1 MSVWKWL
8 GSVEIGVSGQSVIQG
23 SGSPEGVVSA
33 VQGSIFMRS
42 DGGVGTSVYIK
53 ESGSGN
59 TGWTGINSTGGG
71 GGGTPG
77 GSDTQIQFNQAG
89 SFGASS
95 VFYYD
100 YADGIVKAGP
110 NVSTGPI
117 FGTANV
123 APVQISTGSSIVAA
137 AANLVASANL
147 VLVDAPTRSF
157 SKTTSIPNFG
167 GALALV
173 SNSGLTMMRSWS
185 PTIPCTNFT
194 LTSVD
199 NASSGN
205 TVYHGI
211 ITGAGTNVY
220 IGALFAISGF
230 ANPLNNGGFI
240 CTANT
245 GTTLTLANA
254 SGVSAGPTTA
264 TATVAN
270 FAMIGV
276 NIGILVNPTNGLDL
290 SNTYVSCVDGT
301 ISFAQG
307 CSLNGQY
314 YCFSAESIPAIGA
327 GQTINI
333 SDLRGFYS
341 ESLLGDGSTAATYN
355 ISKHVGLS
363 ASGMGF
369 RANASGTVTDSWG
382 VNIEGPRLNGVGILT
397 RRYGIRIADQ
407 VQGNTGGTNS
417 NAWGI
422 LETSTVEK
430 NALGSINL
438 GGSSGP
444 LVSSGTGSPEGVV
457 TSVVGGVYLRTDG
470 VVGTIAYL
478 KSSGSGNTG
487 WLAIG
492 SPYNIAYFL
501 GDTGIPPN
509 SNQKL
514 LTHVVPGNLTS
525 VSFPNTLSGS
535 YVGCL
540 TAPTSNFTITI
551 KKSGT
556 TVGTM
561 TIGAGLTAGT
571 FSFSGPV
578 TTSPGDIWD
587 FVAPSVTDGTVSGI
601 YFVISGTRS

>member
-8 GSVEIGVSGQSVIQG
+8 GSVEIGISGQSVIQG

-59 TGWTGINSTGGG
+59 TGWTAINSTGGSG
-71 GGGTPG
+71 SGTPG

-89 SFGASS
+89 SFGASA

-100 YADGIVKAGP
+100 YADGIIKAGP
-110 NVSTGPI
+110 NVSTGPL
-117 FGTANV
+117 FGTPNV
-123 APVQISTGSSIVAA
+123 SPVQISTGSSIVAA
-137 AANLVASANL
+137 AANIVSSGSL

-157 SKTTSIPNFG
+157 SKVTSIPNFG
-167 GALALV
+167 GAVALV
-173 SNSGLTMMRSWS
+173 SNSGLSMMRSWT
-185 PTIPCTNFT
+185 PTIPCTNFSI
-194 LTSVD
+194 TSVD

-205 TVYHGI
+205 TVYHVVL
-211 ITGAGTNVY
+211 TGAATNAY
-220 IGALFAISGF
+220 IGAFFAISGF

-254 SGVSAGPTTA
+254 SGVAAGPITA

-270 FAMIGV
+270 FALMGV

-290 SNTYVSCVDGT
+290 SNTYVSCVEGT
-301 ISFAQG
+301 MSFVQG

-314 YCFSAESIPAIGA
+314 YCYSSEAVLQIGA

-333 SDLRGFYS
+333 SDLRGFYT
-341 ESLLGDGSTAATYN
+341 EALIGDGSTAATYN
-355 ISKHVGLS
+355 IAKHVGLS

-369 RANASGTVTDSWG
+369 QANALGTVTNSWG
-382 VNIEGPRLNGVGILT
+382 VNIEGPRLNGVGIIT
-397 RRYGIRIADQ
+397 NRFGIRIADQ
-407 VQGNTGGTNS
+407 VQGNTAGTNA

-422 LETSTVEK
+422 FESSSIEK

-438 GGSSGP
+438 GGSTGP
-444 LVSSGTGSPEGVV
+444 LVSSGIGSPEGVI
-457 TSVVGGVYLRTDG
+457 TSRVGGIYLRTDG
-470 VVGTIAYL
+470 VVGTICYL

-487 WLAIG
+487 WLAVG

-514 LTHVVPGNLTS
+514 LTHIVPGNLTS

-540 TAPTSNFTITI
+540 TAPTSNFIITI

-587 FVAPSVTDGTVSGI
+587 FIAPSVTDGTVSGI